1 MARKLRLWNKAIVH
15 YVSAK
20 WIRMNLEMDYLVKNS
35 KYLACANHV
44 RMIYL
49 DRSNELLLMDKSPE
63 VVEEL
68 IILNKGLIWKQLKKF
83 GLIGDPE
90 ALSLGYEA
98 LYKAIMTFNT
108 SRSNRFSTY
117 ATVCIYN
124 RLGSYVRSLN
134 TTIRKNT
141 ISYDAPVDDK
151 GTTYLDSFES
161 TLTADRRLLE
171 EAGVEEIMQCVELC
185 IAEVNNKTQRS
196 ILEYWRRSMFKA
208 THREIASELDCSQ
221 SYVSQTLN
229 RFRCD
234 LKNKLEV

>member
-1 MARKLRLWNKAIVH
+1 MQSPE
-15 YVSAK
+15 YVRNA
-20 WIRMNLEMDYLVKNS
+20 
-35 KYLACANHV
+35 

-49 DRSNELLLMDKSPE
+49 TRSDKLLLMDKSPE

-68 IILNKGLIWKQLKKF
+68 IKLNEGLIGKQLKKF

-98 LYKAIMTFNT
+98 LYTSIMTFDT
-108 SRSNRFSTY
+108 SRSNKFSTY

-124 RLGSYVRSLN
+124 KLGSYVRSLN
-134 TTIRKNT
+134 TTINKNT
-141 ISYDAPVDDK
+141 ISYDVPVDDK
-151 GTTYLDSFES
+151 GTTHLDNFES
-161 TLTADRRLLE
+161 ALTADGKLLE
-171 EAGVEEIMQCVELC
+171 EVGVKEIMQCVERC

-196 ILEYWRRSMFKA
+196 ILECWRESMFKA
-208 THREIASELDCSQ
+208 THKEIASELSCSQ

-229 RFRCD
+229 RFRCN